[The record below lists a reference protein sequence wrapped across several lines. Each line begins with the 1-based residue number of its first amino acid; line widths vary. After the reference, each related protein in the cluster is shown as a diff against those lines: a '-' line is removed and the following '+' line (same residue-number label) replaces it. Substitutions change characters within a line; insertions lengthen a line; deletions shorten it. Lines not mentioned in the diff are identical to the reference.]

1 PRAHLDRVDRCRDLR
16 GGDGGGHAAALRASA
31 ADRGHRRPPRRRP
44 RRGRRPRRHPPR
56 HGRPQGL
63 RRELDGP
70 APPRGGPGAA
80 DHLGR
85 ARAASGRPHRPGGR
99 PAGVGAA
106 VPGGGHPSR
115 RARTLPVQARRRR
128 PEDGR
133 DHRGADPG
141 HRGEAPPRAHRAGE
155 GSGGQRSGR
164 ALRRR
169 PQRPLRPRPG
179 VGTRTG
185 PMAGL
190 RIATR
195 GSRLALWQAERVAG
209 LLGGEAELVIVSTTG
224 DQRADVPIWTIG
236 GTGVFVKEVQQAVL
250 DGRAD
255 LAVHSAKDLP
265 SETAAGLRLAAIPE
279 RADPRDALVGARL
292 DDIPAGGRI
301 ATGSVRRQAQLAAL
315 RPDLRFASL
324 RGNIET
330 RVSKAA
336 DFDAVVVAAAALER
350 LGLAE
355 QAAEVLDPSVM
366 LPQVAQGALAV
377 ECRAD
382 DDETAGRLQAI
393 DEPAARRAVEAERA
407 FLRRLGGGCDLP
419 CGALARAAGTG
430 SGDVAIDVL
439 LATLDGKTVL
449 RARHEAADPEAAGA
463 EAARILLDEQ
473 GGRRLL
479 DG

>member
-1 PRAHLDRVDRCRDLR
+1 
-16 GGDGGGHAAALRASA
+16 
-31 ADRGHRRPPRRRP
+31 
-44 RRGRRPRRHPPR
+44 
-56 HGRPQGL
+56 
-63 RRELDGP
+63 
-70 APPRGGPGAA
+70 
-80 DHLGR
+80 
-85 ARAASGRPHRPGGR
+85 
-99 PAGVGAA
+99 
-106 VPGGGHPSR
+106 
-115 RARTLPVQARRRR
+115 
-128 PEDGR
+128 
-133 DHRGADPG
+133 
-141 HRGEAPPRAHRAGE
+141 
-155 GSGGQRSGR
+155 
-164 ALRRR
+164 
-169 PQRPLRPRPG
+169 
-179 VGTRTG
+179 
-185 PMAGL
+185 MAGL

-195 GSRLALWQAERVAG
+195 GSRLARWQAERVAG

-224 DQRADVPIWTIG
+224 DRRADVPIWTIG
-236 GTGVFVKEVQQAVL
+236 GTGVFVKEVEQAVL

-265 SETAAGLRLAAIPE
+265 SETAAGLRLAAVPE

-315 RPDLRFASL
+315 RPDLRFESL

-336 DFDAVVVAAAALER
+336 DVDAVVVAAAALER

-355 QAAEVLDPSVM
+355 RAAEILDPAVM

-382 DDETAGRLQAI
+382 DDETADRLRAI

-407 FLRRLGGGCDLP
+407 FLRCLGGGCDLP
-419 CGALARAAGTG
+419 CGALARAAGTEGG
-430 SGDVAIDVL
+430 SIVIDVL

-449 RARHEAADPEAAGA
+449 RARHEAADPATAGT

-473 GGRRLL
+473 GGRQLL